1 MKELIATENMK
12 TMTSLEVAKITN
24 KKHYNIVR
32 DIEDEISKLGIGRG
46 QLIFEGAEYL
56 DRQGKPR
63 PMYNVTLD
71 GVLQLGARYDAV
83 IRFNLIQ
90 KVKELQTTIAQS
102 LEHKNRELE
111 SKIEQDKPKLDYLSQ
126 ILESENTLLATQIAA
141 DYDMSARTLNQI
153 LHDAGLIRKVGGQWI
168 LYKKYMEKEYT
179 DSETIPYIDKDTGE
193 ERIKI
198 RTRWT
203 QKGREKIH
211 EILTG
216 LGISAVMNRS

>member
-1 MKELIATENMK
+1 MKELITTENMK
-12 TMTSLEVAKITN
+12 TMTSLELAKLTN

-63 PMYNVTLD
+63 PMYNMTLD

-90 KVKELQTTIAQS
+90 KDKELQTTVAQS

-111 SKIEQDKPKLDYLSQ
+111 SKIEQDKPKLDFLNN
-126 ILESENTLLATQIAA
+126 IIESKGTFLTSEIAA
-141 DYDMSARTLNQI
+141 DYDISAIELNRL
-153 LHDAGLIRKVGGQWI
+153 LHGARLIRHVGSQWI
-168 LYKKYMEKEYT
+168 LYKKHMGKEYA
-179 DSETIPYIDKDTGE
+179 DSETVPYWDKDTGE

-211 EILTG
+211 QILTG
-216 LGISAVMNRS
+216 LGIGTVMNRS